1 MSLPKTCLPKIVAAG
16 KATSLIIAA
25 IAVVGLAAGVG
36 VYRYVN
42 KQPDKPITASIKATT
57 VVGSKRP
64 DFSLID
70 VEGDQRRIADWD
82 GKVVIVNFWATWCP
96 PCRREIPAFIALQ
109 EKYENQGFTIVG
121 VALDSKQAAIDYVDP
136 MGINYPILIGDT
148 DGIAISQDYGN
159 KLGVL
164 PYTVIVDRQ
173 GIIRHTL
180 AREVHQEEAEELIT
194 PLLSQK

>member
-1 MSLPKTCLPKIVAAG
+1 MRLPIKQTRG
-16 KATSLIIAA
+16 KATNLIVVA
-25 IAVVGLAAGVG
+25 IGIIGLAAGVG
-36 VYRYVN
+36 VYSYLN
-42 KQPDKPITASIKATT
+42 QADAPKTASIKATT
-57 VVGSKRP
+57 MVGSKRP
-64 DFSLID
+64 DFTLMD
-70 VEGDQRRIADWD
+70 VDDGKHSINEWD
-82 GKVVIVNFWATWCP
+82 GKVLIVNFWATWCP

-109 EKYENQGFTIVG
+109 EKYESKGFTIVG

-148 DGIAISQDYGN
+148 EGIAISQEYGN

-180 AREVHQEEAEELIT
+180 AREVHLDEAEKLIT
-194 PLLSQK
+194 PLLSQE